1 MHRAV
6 IMAITGHRCLL
17 GGKRGRKAEAP
28 CFTPDSSR
36 GQATCARQF
45 SKYKVFYYLRKAPD
59 YPVLSLFPLVYYNI
73 SNHWSAIILIRMSK
87 TH

>member
-6 IMAITGHRCLL
+6 IMVITGHRCLL
-17 GGKRGRKAEAP
+17 RGKRGRKAEAP

-45 SKYKVFYYLRKAPD
+45 SKYKVFYLFKKSTGLSGAFPFPISLLQYKQSLVRYYPYPD
-59 YPVLSLFPLVYYNI
+59 E
-73 SNHWSAIILIRMSK
+73 
-87 TH
+87 